1 MFQLRAFQEIRGTV
15 LDPAQAN
22 IYISDIKVA
31 CQEMIQGLLPGNFDW
46 FSGLFT
52 DLLLQIG
59 LVAVEET
66 DKDVLKQVAD
76 KDRLKV
82 RGTESVR

>member
-1 MFQLRAFQEIRGTV
+1 
-15 LDPAQAN
+15 
-22 IYISDIKVA
+22 
-31 CQEMIQGLLPGNFDW
+31 MIQGLLPGNFDW

-82 RGTESVR
+82 RGERR